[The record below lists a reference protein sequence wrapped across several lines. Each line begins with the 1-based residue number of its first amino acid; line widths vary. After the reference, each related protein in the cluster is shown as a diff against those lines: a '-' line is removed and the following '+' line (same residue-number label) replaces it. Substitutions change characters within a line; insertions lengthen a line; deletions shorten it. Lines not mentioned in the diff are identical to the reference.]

1 MRDTGR
7 VPSVDSVMPTDAP
20 SAASKSHDILDVSGS
35 LPNSTFEFHRKDE
48 SRASDRS
55 SELQPTPDDWEIAM
69 QDLGTLWVPN
79 LEAATSINAFGE
91 WQHTD
96 DVGTLFNNSFNMA
109 DLLSENELGAAMN
122 EACRITR

>member
-1 MRDTGR
+1 MRDIDR

-20 SAASKSHDILDVSGS
+20 SATSKS
-35 LPNSTFEFHRKDE
+35 PNSTFELHRKDG
-48 SRASDRS
+48 SKISDHL
-55 SELQPTPDDWEIAM
+55 SELQPTPDDWKIAM

-79 LEAATSINAFGE
+79 LEAANSINAFGE

-96 DVGTLFNNSFNMA
+96 DAGTRFNDSFNMA
-109 DLLSENELGAAMN
+109 DLLCENELGAAMN